1 MHKICLYEPG
11 EGERAF
17 DNSVGIVRQ
26 AEQQEG
32 YEGDRDLNADGVL
45 GGPQEVADFQ
55 SLLDPSK
62 EQLDSPSTLVQIGN
76 FLCTRG
82 QIVGEDAQHF
92 AGLDHDL
99 NLADKTRHRIF
110 AGGCEPFGKVTG
122 PIAQNRRSR
131 RDRPLLDDLERSV
144 GLEARHNAAAGVM
157 EPRPPAIIVIA
168 EIENVGRPRL
178 DRHLLGGRN
187 VIDVGCSHRKIEWLI
202 GIGVVDDVRFG
213 AANPR
218 RKGRPT
224 AAQTAQLHAGRIDQ
238 ADTITDFTPI
248 SAVQLS
254 HQSRKQPSK
263 YFNRTRRIGRRQRR
277 PRNGAASEMI
287 ELADMASQARFDVP
301 QASRAAKLCIQHRDQ
316 MSLGLQAARIT
327 IGTVFLHK
335 PIDERPRNRL
345 QYPMKND
352 ILVLHGVDPF
362 SCPDDSQPTGNQ

>member
-1 MHKICLYEPG
+1 MRSRRGLPSWGPPGCGFSCRLLHCGTSPACATTTSRSGGGRLEIEYVLLGIGLWRGCLEQPPDWSSMHKICLYEPG

-62 EQLDSPSTLVQIGN
+62 EQLDGPSTLVQIGN

-110 AGGCEPFGKVTG
+110 AGGFERFGKVTG

-157 EPRPPAIIVIA
+157 EPTPPAI
-168 EIENVGRPRL
+168 
-178 DRHLLGGRN
+178 
-187 VIDVGCSHRKIEWLI
+187 
-202 GIGVVDDVRFG
+202 
-213 AANPR
+213 
-218 RKGRPT
+218 
-224 AAQTAQLHAGRIDQ
+224 
-238 ADTITDFTPI
+238 
-248 SAVQLS
+248 
-254 HQSRKQPSK
+254 
-263 YFNRTRRIGRRQRR
+263 
-277 PRNGAASEMI
+277 
-287 ELADMASQARFDVP
+287 
-301 QASRAAKLCIQHRDQ
+301 
-316 MSLGLQAARIT
+316 
-327 IGTVFLHK
+327 
-335 PIDERPRNRL
+335 
-345 QYPMKND
+345 
-352 ILVLHGVDPF
+352 
-362 SCPDDSQPTGNQ
+362 TG